1 MKIDH
6 FLFTAFIIVLV
17 QGCLVFPKRQM
28 SSTTVIQNAIM
39 DFSKTRR
46 FHKKDSVFQVT
57 FNPEVYKRVV
67 KKDSAGGI
75 ETIKGEKYQGM
86 QAVDIFPNFKK
97 VLLSANVKVG
107 LKSTI
112 VPSRFME
119 INQKLYLW
127 WDLDYPLTQETL
139 DVLEKYHVFQDDE
152 GGIITFPEDANYH
165 SKRGVY
171 YYYCSSN
178 PHQYKRIFT
187 NEWKRHKIP
196 RLKCK
201 L

>member
-1 MKIDH
+1 MKIKTLFFIPA
-6 FLFTAFIIVLV
+6 FLVLL
-17 QGCLVFPKRQM
+17 QGCALFLKRQM
-28 SSTTVIQNAIM
+28 SSTSAIHNAIM

-57 FNPEVYKRVV
+57 FHPEVYKRVV
-67 KKDSAGGI
+67 KKDSAGEI

-112 VPSRFME
+112 IPSRFME

-127 WDLDYPLTQETL
+127 WDPDYPLTQETL
-139 DVLEKYHVFQDDE
+139 NVLEKYHVFQDDE
-152 GGIITFPEDANYH
+152 GGIITFPEDANYY
-165 SKRGVY
+165 SKRRVY

-196 RLKCK
+196 ELRCK